1 MLLQDAQSLY
11 QYASQPVPDSDG
23 QLMITTDSDMGHSQH
38 HHDHN
43 DMMMMNPSLSDKDLG
58 LGMGGHDGNSL
69 SMSMPPL
76 PSTDLNLSLPL
87 PSDSE
92 LHGGTDLEHQTSF
105 LFDSSAF
112 SPTDGSI
119 GLTPRSHRGS
129 SSSSDI
135 MTTTATTTG
144 IKSMQLQD
152 GISSHDKRLTPFDQ
166 AASAINNNWNHAAAS
181 SDIDP
186 STSLDSLAYA
196 SVLAHTDE
204 EEREAAAT
212 LQRMTTPD
220 YETMM
225 GIGGL
230 DRDSRDR
237 EGRLPVSGG
246 GSGLSGSGRGS
257 SSGGGTSDLLMGYAP
272 LSQNHAGGELRRM
285 ASITGYL
292 DDAGLALSRG
302 DRYVCFVMIS
312 SLISFHVMIVI
323 I

>member
-23 QLMITTDSDMGHSQH
+23 QLMIASDLGHSH
-38 HHDHN
+38 HGNHD
-43 DMMMMNPSLSDKDLG
+43 DMLMNPSLSDKDLG
-58 LGMGGHDGNSL
+58 LGLGLGGHDNSL
-69 SMSMPPL
+69 SLTLPP
-76 PSTDLNLSLPL
+76 SSDLNVSLPL
-87 PSDSE
+87 SSE
-92 LHGGTDLEHQTSF
+92 LQGNDLEHQTSF

-112 SPTDGSI
+112 SPADGSI
-119 GLTPRSHRGS
+119 GLTPRGGS
-129 SSSSDI
+129 SSD
-135 MTTTATTTG
+135 MNTAAATTG
-144 IKSMQLQD
+144 IKSMHLQD
-152 GISSHDKRLTPFDQ
+152 GIGHDKRLISFDQ
-166 AASAINNNWNHAAAS
+166 AASAINNNWNNAA
-181 SDIDP
+181 DP
-186 STSLDSLAYA
+186 SSSLDSLAYA

-225 GIGGL
+225 GLGGL
-230 DRDSRDR
+230 DRDR

-257 SSGGGTSDLLMGYAP
+257 AGGTSDLLMGYAP

-302 DRYVCFVMIS
+302 DR
-312 SLISFHVMIVI
+312 
-323 I
+323 